1 MSTACGISLKIGSN
15 VPCLKIAPNRL
26 ACCLFPACSGQRR
39 FLTEKI
45 DDDRLEGAVTTNL
58 LVTSFDHREGSTLA
72 DMSCVRFYIDRQRIY
87 IDASPKLNPPRGLA
101 AKHFRR
107 GEVGD
112 RRRWNRRWTFADRA
126 NSSLQ
131 LMLFSNGRW
140 KDHLEICRSRILIG
154 SIE

>member
-1 MSTACGISLKIGSN
+1 MSIACGISSKIGSN

-87 IDASPKLNPPRGLA
+87 IDASPKLNSSPWIGREALPSGRSGGSTAMESALD
-101 AKHFRR
+101 FRR
-107 GEVGD
+107 SCKLLSP
-112 RRRWNRRWTFADRA
+112 ADA
-126 NSSLQ
+126 L
-131 LMLFSNGRW
+131 L
-140 KDHLEICRSRILIG
+140 
-154 SIE
+154 